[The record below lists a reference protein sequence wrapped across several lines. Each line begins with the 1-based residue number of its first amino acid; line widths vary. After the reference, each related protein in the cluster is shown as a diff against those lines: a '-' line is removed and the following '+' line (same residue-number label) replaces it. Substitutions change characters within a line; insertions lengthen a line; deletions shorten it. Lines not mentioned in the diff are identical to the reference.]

1 MCTHTKFRKRMKIFF
16 RFRFSS
22 CLLDIFLGQI
32 NIFLCRIIIFFS
44 SNHYIFCTSSL
55 ESEILKCLEF
65 EVDSWCCAA
74 RAAPHHNYKPSSIF
88 PIFLGETFQI
98 FSLSGMQ
105 AWRRFSL
112 KFKPKLYH
120 FIPQLHLNH
129 LSTSWKSNL

>member
-1 MCTHTKFRKRMKIFF
+1 MKIFS
-16 RFRFSS
+16 RFG
-22 CLLDIFLGQI
+22 FLSPLYFPWSNQYFPLS
-32 NIFLCRIIIFFS
+32 NYYFFL
-44 SNHYIFCTSSL
+44 SNYYILCTFSL